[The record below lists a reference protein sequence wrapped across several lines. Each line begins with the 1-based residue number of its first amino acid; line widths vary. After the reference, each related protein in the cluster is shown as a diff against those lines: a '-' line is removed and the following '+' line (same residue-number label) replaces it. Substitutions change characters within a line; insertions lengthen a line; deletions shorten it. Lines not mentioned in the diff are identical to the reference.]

1 MAKKQTA
8 YRIDEDVK
16 KELPKLA
23 VKWDRSQNWIVNY
36 FLKFCIGEA
45 KKNKDF
51 KNRL

>member
-1 MAKKQTA
+1 MKKQTA
-8 YRIDEDVK
+8 YRLDDSVL

-23 VKWDRSQNWIVNY
+23 KKWDRSQNWIVNS
-36 FLKFCIGEA
+36 FLKFCLGEE